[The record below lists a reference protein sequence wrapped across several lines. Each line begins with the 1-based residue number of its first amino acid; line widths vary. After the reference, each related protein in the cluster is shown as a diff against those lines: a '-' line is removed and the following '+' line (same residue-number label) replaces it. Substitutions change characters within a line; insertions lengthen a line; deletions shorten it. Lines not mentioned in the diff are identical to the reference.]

1 METCYCKY
9 IKQIETGIKFVFLIH
24 PKEDYKQ
31 KTGTGRLAHLSLPGS
46 ELVIG
51 IDFTKNKRIQ
61 ELLSDDKY
69 FPVVMYPGEDAWTAG
84 GVRQTAPHTLKEAVG
99 DKQLLV
105 FLVDATWPCARKML
119 RLSPNITSLQKIS
132 FTAGYKS
139 EYTFKKEP
147 REDYLSTIET
157 CYYLIKEL
165 QTAGFCP
172 SDKPENNV
180 EPLMEVFRRM
190 VKFQI
195 ESQKERIAAGIPDR
209 YQAAGGIRAK
219 RRALR
224 EARAREKDAR
234 EREAAE
240 AAKPV

>member
-24 PKEDYKQ
+24 PKEAYKQ
-31 KTGTGRLAHLSLPGS
+31 KTGTGRLAHLSLPDS
-46 ELVIG
+46 ELIIG
-51 IDFTKNKRIQ
+51 VDFTKNKRIT
-61 ELLSDDKY
+61 ELLHDDKY

-84 GVRQTAPHTLKEAVG
+84 GVRETVPHTLKEAVG

-165 QTAGFCP
+165 QAAGFCP
-172 SDKPENNV
+172 SDKSENNV
-180 EPLMEVFRRM
+180 EPLMDVFRRM
-190 VKFQI
+190 VRFQI
-195 ESQKERIAAGIPDR
+195 ESQKERVAAGIPDR

-224 EARAREKDAR
+224 EARARE
-234 EREAAE
+234 
-240 AAKPV
+240 AKAKSCPGNFEQA

>member
-24 PKEDYKQ
+24 PKEAYKQ